1 MSIEIHLSPNTHR
14 NKEIVVIQF
23 DYSAEIVGL
32 LRQHFPAQ
40 WSQTKKCWWIAR
52 KDFDYNKFKE
62 IFSNTAKISLPHKK
76 QKDIVKEQ
84 ILPSNYLEKL
94 QRLRY
99 SDSTIKTY
107 SKYFRDFKAAFKNI
121 DIDDLGPEEINDYL
135 SDLISKRKM
144 STSQQNQRIN
154 SIKFYYEKVLLR
166 KKLYYHID
174 RPRKESKLPKVL
186 SKTEIKSII
195 SNCNNLKHKCILSV
209 IYSAGLRRNEL
220 INLKITDIIS
230 DRGLIC
236 IQAAKGKKDRYTL
249 LSKELTQSLRL
260 YYKEYQPQIWLF
272 EGIKP
277 GTQYSASSIVNILR
291 RACYKSKI
299 SRRITPHMLRHS
311 FATHLLEQGTD
322 LRYIQSL
329 LGHSSPKTTEIYTHV
344 SNQNLSLIKNPIDDI
359 LNDST

>member
-1 MSIEIHLSPNTHR
+1 MSKKIHLSTNKHR

-23 DYSAEIVGL
+23 DYSSEIVSL
-32 LRQHFPAQ
+32 LKQNFPAK

-52 KDFDYNKFKE
+52 KDFNYNKFKE
-62 IFSNTAKISLPHKK
+62 VFSNIAKITLPPKK
-76 QKDIVKEQ
+76 GIVTEQ
-84 ILPSNYLEKL
+84 TLPSNYLEKL

-135 SDLISKRKM
+135 SDLISERKM

-166 KKLYYHID
+166 EKLYYKID

-186 SKTEIKSII
+186 SKREIKDII

-220 INLKITDIIS
+220 INLKLTDIIS

-272 EGIKP
+272 EGVKP
-277 GTQYSASSIVNILR
+277 GTQYSASSIVNILKR
-291 RACYKSKI
+291 SCYKSKI

-344 SNQNLSLIKNPIDDI
+344 SNQNLSSIKNPIDDI